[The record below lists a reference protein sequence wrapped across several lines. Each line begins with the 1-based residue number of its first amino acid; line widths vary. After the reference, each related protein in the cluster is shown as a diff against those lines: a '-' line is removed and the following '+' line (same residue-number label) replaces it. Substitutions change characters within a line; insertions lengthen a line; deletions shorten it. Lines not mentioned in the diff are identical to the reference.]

1 MIFVSGRSFGEHAG
15 DALQRAAGAESGDPV
30 VEALAFE
37 VVEDLLGGRSGVE
50 VGVGFVLELAGE
62 EPAVRLGEFDGFG
75 DHAGAA
81 AGGWGDDDFRA
92 EEAHQPAALDA
103 EGLGHGDDE
112 RVALLCAHH
121 GEADA
126 GVAAGGLDHGLA
138 GLELAAALGIFDDS
152 EGETVFDGAE
162 RVEGFD
168 LDVEIDVG
176 RAELVDANDGSVADG
191 FKDVG
196 VTVSHSLL
204 LRGVQR

>member
-1 MIFVSGRSFGEHAG
+1 MS
-15 DALQRAAGAESGDPV
+15 
-30 VEALAFE
+30 
-37 VVEDLLGGRSGVE
+37 
-50 VGVGFVLELAGE
+50 
-62 EPAVRLGEFDGFG
+62 
-75 DHAGAA
+75 
-81 AGGWGDDDFRA
+81 DDFRS

-138 GLELAAALGIFDDS
+138 GLELAGALGIFDHTK
-152 EGETVFDGAE
+152 GEAVFDGAE
-162 RVEGFD
+162 RVEGLD

-176 RAELVDANDGSVADG
+176 RGELVDANDGGVADG

-196 VTVSHSLL
+196 VSVSHSLL
-204 LRGVQR
+204 LSDVR